1 MIKQVLYI
9 KVVFLLVFSFFP
21 CFAYGN
27 VGADGL
33 KKVSVRL
40 QWKNQFEYAGFYIA
54 KEKGFYKDAGLDVT
68 IKEWEY
74 GVNIPDEVLSS
85 SEYGVARPSVLIEMS
100 KGKDLVILASIYQ
113 ANPLVVLTDK
123 SLGIDSIKKFKGK
136 RIMITE
142 DHILDSSLV
151 AMLNSQGVKTE
162 DVQIIKHSFDPGSL
176 LNGETDLMAAYISNE
191 PFTLRELGGE
201 PLIFSPKNYGFNF
214 YNDILV
220 VSRSYLRRNP
230 QEVQKFTQAT
240 LKGFEYAFSHIE
252 KAVDIVYE
260 KYNSLQKTKEA
271 LLYEAETLKKMAYY
285 KTEVVGTIDS
295 NRLGNIYNVYLLLG
309 LADPGL
315 DMHHIV
321 YDNIAL
327 DQKLTKDEKE
337 YLATRNIS
345 VCISPEWHSP
355 FYDVDKNGNAV
366 GLGVDYL
373 HFLKKRFNLNFSIV
387 KTHSWDKT
395 RQLIKEGRCDILPFE
410 IESKEKSELLNFTS
424 PYMDFP
430 VVITTRNDVRFVNGS
445 RDLAGKPVVFLKDH
459 YLKYFFQ
466 ENPSSLDLREAESAN
481 AGLAEVSRGKAFAFI
496 DSLPCTIYALQ
507 HSQYNSELKV
517 SGRLAKDLKIS
528 VGVRKDDEKLFHII
542 QKCFNNIT
550 HQERKHIIDK
560 WFTIEYAAQIDY
572 VLIAE
577 IVGGSFLIFA
587 ILLYWNRKIAHMNK
601 VLQESRREIKKQNET
616 LKIISST
623 DKLTQLYNRGKI
635 DEILQGE
642 IENSLMAKE
651 CFGICLL
658 DIDFFKKINDT
669 YGHQAGD
676 RVLVDLAGFLVS
688 HTRASDYVGRWGG
701 EEFLIIFPQ
710 IKVGDLEVL
719 AEKLRQEI
727 KELSFG
733 DLGHITVSLGITMFQ
748 KNDTTESIIK
758 RADEALYKVKN
769 SGRDG
774 VIRL

>member
-1 MIKQVLYI
+1 MKQVLYI
-9 KVVFLLVFSFFP
+9 KLVFLLVFSLFP
-21 CFAYGN
+21 CFVYGN
-27 VGADGL
+27 VGANGL

-40 QWKNQFEYAGFYIA
+40 KWKNQFEYAGFYIA

-74 GVNIPDEVLSS
+74 GVSVSDEVLTSI
-85 SEYGVARPSVLIEMS
+85 EYGTARPSVLVEMS

-142 DHILDSSLV
+142 DLILDSSLV

-162 DVQIIKHSFDPGSL
+162 DVQIVKHSFDPGSL

-191 PFTLRELGGE
+191 PFTLRELGGK
-201 PLIFSPKNYGFNF
+201 PLTFSPKNYGFNF
-214 YNDILV
+214 YNDLLI
-220 VSRSYLRRNP
+220 VSRDYLQKNP

-240 LKGFEYAFSHIE
+240 LKGYEYAFSHI
-252 KAVDIVYE
+252 KKTVDIVYE

-271 LLYEAETLKKMAYY
+271 LLYEAETLKKLAYY
-285 KTEVVGTIDS
+285 KTEILGTIDS

-309 LADPGL
+309 VADPGL
-315 DMHHIV
+315 DMHHII
-321 YDNIAL
+321 YDDMAS
-327 DQKLTKDEKE
+327 DQELTKDEKE

-355 FYDVDKNGNAV
+355 FYEVDKDGNAV

-395 RQLIKEGRCDILPFE
+395 RQLIKEGKCDVLPFE
-410 IESKEKSELLNFTS
+410 IETKEKSDLLNFTS

-430 VVITTRNDVRFVNGS
+430 VVITTKNDVRFVNGS
-445 RDLAGKPVVFLKDH
+445 KDLAGKTVLFQKDH

-466 ENPSSLDLREAESAN
+466 ENPSSLDLREVESAN

-507 HSQYNSELKV
+507 HSQYNNELKV

-528 VGVRKDDEKLFHII
+528 VGVRKDDKKLFYII
-542 QKCFNNIT
+542 QKCFNAIT
-550 HQERKHIIDK
+550 PQERKHIIDK
-560 WFTIEYAAQIDY
+560 WFTIEYGAQIDY

-587 ILLYWNRKIAHMNK
+587 ILLYWNRKIAYMNK

-616 LKIISST
+616 LKVISST
-623 DKLTQLYNRGKI
+623 DELTQLYNRRKI
-635 DEILQGE
+635 DQILQGE
-642 IENSLMAKE
+642 IENSLIVGKG
-651 CFGICLL
+651 FGICLL

-676 RVLVDLAGFLVS
+676 SVLANLAQFLMN
-688 HTRASDYVGRWGG
+688 HTRVSDYVGRWGG

-710 IKVGDLEVL
+710 IKAGALEVL

-733 DLGHITVSLGITMFQ
+733 ELGHITVSLGITMFQ
-748 KNDTTESIIK
+748 KNDTTESIVK
-758 RADEALYKVKN
+758 RVDEALYKVKN

-774 VIRL
+774 VVRL